1 LLHVLCVFLGASI
14 LLLSVLF
21 SFVCCNKWLDPNKFL
36 LEKTHSVF
44 HCQEHS
50 SFHSYRSTSV
60 LFFLEL
66 RLAFVFCLDF
76 CSDLVISLYQGA
88 FRPLVYV
95 GLHLKE
101 WFQKD

>member
-1 LLHVLCVFLGASI
+1 
-14 LLLSVLF
+14 
-21 SFVCCNKWLDPNKFL
+21 LDPNKFL
-36 LEKTHSVF
+36 LEKMHSIF

-60 LFFLEL
+60 LFLVL

-76 CSDLVISLYQGA
+76 CSDLVSNLFQGA

-95 GLHLKE
+95 GFRL
-101 WFQKD
+101 